1 MTRTRDTTVAAPV
14 STLRPVQAAAV
25 LSVLVLFWQ
34 FLSAGRIIV
43 GEDAL
48 GGHGAGAIALHV
60 TTGLLLA
67 ATVLHARRTRV
78 WWPVGLAA
86 AVFVLTFVQA
96 ALGSA
101 GSITVHVPLALALTV
116 GTVWLAAW
124 AFRSP
129 TSP

>member
-34 FLSAGRIIV
+34 FLSAGRMLV
-43 GEDAL
+43 GEDAV

-60 TTGLLLA
+60 TTGLLLV
-67 ATVLHARRTRV
+67 ATVLHGRHTRV
-78 WWPVGLAA
+78 WWPAALTA

-96 ALGSA
+96 WLGSHDA
-101 GSITVHVPLALALTV
+101 VAVHVPLALVVTA
-116 GTVWLAAW
+116 GTVWLTAWSFRAA
-124 AFRSP
+124 
-129 TSP
+129 

>member
-1 MTRTRDTTVAAPV
+1 MTRTRDTTVAAPL

-34 FLSAGRIIV
+34 FLSAGRLLV
-43 GEDAL
+43 GEDAT

-67 ATVLHARRTRV
+67 ATVLHGRRTRV
-78 WWPVGLAA
+78 WWPAALAA
-86 AVFVLTFVQA
+86 VVFVLTFVQA

-101 GSITVHVPLALALTV
+101 GSIGTHVPLALVVTV
-116 GTVWLAAW
+116 GVVWLTAW
-124 AFRSP
+124 SFRSP
-129 TSP
+129 AA

>member
-1 MTRTRDTTVAAPV
+1 MTRTRDAAMATPV

-34 FLSAGRIIV
+34 FFSAGRVLV

-60 TTGLLLA
+60 TTALLLG
-67 ATVLHARRTRV
+67 ATVLHGRRTRV
-78 WWPVGLAA
+78 WWPAALAA

-101 GSITVHVPLALALTV
+101 GSIVTHVPLALVITV

-124 AFRSP
+124 SFRSAP
-129 TSP
+129 

>member
-1 MTRTRDTTVAAPV
+1 MTRTRDAAMATPV

-34 FLSAGRIIV
+34 FLSAGRVLV

-60 TTGLLLA
+60 TTGLLLG
-67 ATVLHARRTRV
+67 ATVLHGRRTRV
-78 WWPVGLAA
+78 WWPAALAA
-86 AVFVLTFVQA
+86 AVLVLTFVQA

-101 GSITVHVPLALALTV
+101 GSIVTHVPLALVITV

-124 AFRSP
+124 S
-129 TSP
+129 S

>member
-1 MTRTRDTTVAAPV
+1 MTRTRDAAVATPV
-14 STLRPVQAAAV
+14 STLRPVQAAAL

-34 FLSAGRIIV
+34 FLSAGRVLV

-60 TTGLLLA
+60 TTALLLGA
-67 ATVLHARRTRV
+67 AVLHGRRTRL
-78 WWPVGLAA
+78 WWPAALAA

-96 ALGSA
+96 WLGSHDGIA
-101 GSITVHVPLALALTV
+101 VHVPLALVITL

-124 AFRSP
+124 SFRSAP
-129 TSP
+129 

>member
-25 LSVLVLFWQ
+25 LSVLVLLWQ
-34 FLSAGRIIV
+34 FLSAGRILV
-43 GEDAL
+43 GEDAV

-67 ATVLHARRTRV
+67 ATVLLGRRTRV
-78 WWPVGLAA
+78 WWPAALAA

-96 ALGSA
+96 ALGSS
-101 GSITVHVPLALALTV
+101 GSITTHVPLALVVTV
-116 GTVWLAAW
+116 GVVWLAAW
-124 AFRSP
+124 SFRAP
-129 TSP
+129 

>member
-34 FLSAGRIIV
+34 FLSAGRMLV
-43 GEDAL
+43 GEDAV

-60 TTGLLLA
+60 TTGLLLV
-67 ATVLHARRTRV
+67 ATVLHGRRTRV
-78 WWPVGLAA
+78 WWPAALAA

-96 ALGSA
+96 WLGSHDVVA
-101 GSITVHVPLALALTV
+101 VHVPLALVVTA
-116 GTVWLAAW
+116 GTVWLTAWSFRAA
-124 AFRSP
+124 
-129 TSP
+129 

>member
-14 STLRPVQAAAV
+14 STLRPVQAAAA

-34 FLSAGRIIV
+34 FLSAGRMLV
-43 GEDAL
+43 GEDAV

-67 ATVLHARRTRV
+67 ATVLHGRRTRV
-78 WWPVGLAA
+78 WWPAALAA

-96 ALGSA
+96 WLGSHDA
-101 GSITVHVPLALALTV
+101 VAVHVPLALVVTA
-116 GTVWLAAW
+116 GTVWLTAWSFRAA
-124 AFRSP
+124 
-129 TSP
+129 